1 MRDWNWRRLR
11 ERHRLATAAPRPD
24 AVFESRWAR
33 VDGVR
38 LHWRATREDPPATP
52 VLLVHGMA
60 VSHRYLMPLAARL
73 AERFPVRALDM
84 PGFGF
89 SGDPGVPP
97 DVSAL
102 AKWIAEWLEAIGEGP
117 VAVVGN
123 SFGAQVATALAE
135 EHPALVRSVVLVG
148 PTMDPAYPTKLRQ
161 TWHWVRGLPYED
173 PGQLPVILRDL
184 ADAGVRRAWRT
195 FDIALADRID
205 RRLPRVRAP
214 VLITRGAKETVA
226 SQRWV
231 RELDRLLPE
240 AETAVVPGAPHDAN
254 YTTPDELAAL
264 VIPFLER
271 TAGARP

>member
-1 MRDWNWRRLR
+1 
-11 ERHRLATAAPRPD
+11 
-24 AVFESRWAR
+24 
-33 VDGVR
+33 
-38 LHWRATREDPPATP
+38 
-52 VLLVHGMA
+52 
-60 VSHRYLMPLAARL
+60 LMPLAARL
-73 AERFPVRALDM
+73 AERYPVRALDM

-89 SGDPGVPP
+89 SGDPGDPA

-102 AKWIAEWLEAIGEGP
+102 AKWIAMGLEAIGEGP

-184 ADAGVRRAWRT
+184 ADAGLRRAWRT

-205 RRLPRVRAP
+205 QRLPRVQTP

-226 SQRWV
+226 SQRWIS
-231 RELDRLLPE
+231 ELDRLLPQ

-254 YTTPDELAAL
+254 
-264 VIPFLER
+264 
-271 TAGARP
+271 